1 MRMNGLTNSLQYHF
15 ESLQCASVN
24 FCSNHFGTVR
34 LLASVHNRSLQ
45 LDSRGHVVVPED
57 TDSMEQTIL
66 ALPLLDKDDEEL
78 DNAQLLEEGEES
90 KTMGLVLSDII
101 SKHANPLDNRITM
114 LMRYTLVLALLTC
127 PSSSVSSS
135 PCMHVYILSYIHMC
149 IRAYKDTYK

>member
-1 MRMNGLTNSLQYHF
+1 M
-15 ESLQCASVN
+15 
-24 FCSNHFGTVR
+24 
-34 LLASVHNRSLQ
+34 
-45 LDSRGHVVVPED
+45 VVPED

-78 DNAQLLEEGEES
+78 DNAQLLEEGKER
-90 KTMGLVLSDII
+90 KTMGLVFSGII
-101 SKHANPLDNRITM
+101 SKHANQLDNRITM
-114 LMRYTLVLALLTC
+114 LMRYTLVLALFTC